1 MEYMIVYPLPENYK
15 ETPNNIQR
23 VMEKFKKFFETS
35 KFPIREHM
43 LDYAFNSYINTY
55 KYICLSSSMLR
66 PEYYTEMPYT
76 ACWDNYIILNED
88 DNNISIGEL

>member
-1 MEYMIVYPLPENYK
+1 MDYMIVYPLPENYK

-23 VMEKFKKFFETS
+23 IMEKFKKFCETS
-35 KFPIREHM
+35 EFCMKEHKFDHV
-43 LDYAFNSYINTY
+43 FNSYINTN
-55 KYICLSSSMLR
+55 KYICLSSIMLR
-66 PEYYTEMPYT
+66 PEYYTVRPST

>member
-15 ETPNNIQR
+15 ETTNNIQR

-35 KFPIREHM
+35 KFSIREHK
-43 LDYAFNSYINTY
+43 LDHVFNSYINTY
-55 KYICLSSSMLR
+55 KYICLSSSILR
-66 PEYYTEMPYT
+66 PEYCAEMPST
-76 ACWDNYIILNED
+76 AYWDNYIILNED